1 VVIQRTANGGRQG
14 IAGSVRSWFRS
25 VAAVPPHTVS
35 QRVDALKHPSSA
47 LVLRDLTEKIVRYE
61 STNPDPTGT
70 TPTENDFAKVELDI
84 FDADGTKIGHTVGAG
99 RMLYRQDGGEGS
111 FLAYFGET
119 ITLTT
124 GTVIRSGGL
133 VDDGRLTA
141 GEPASFPAI
150 VVAGPLRGA
159 IGYRTFRP
167 LVKETHDTYVSSI
180 VLYRD

>member
-1 VVIQRTANGGRQG
+1 VVIQRSARVGRQG
-14 IAGSVRSWFRS
+14 IAGAVRSWLRS
-25 VAAVPPHTVS
+25 VAAAPPHTVS
-35 QRVDALKHPSSA
+35 PRVDALKHPASA
-47 LVLRDLTEKIVRYE
+47 LILRDLTEKIVSYE

-70 TPTENDFAKVELDI
+70 TPTEDDFAKVALDI

-99 RMLYRQDGGEGS
+99 RMLYRQDDGAGS

-119 ITLTT
+119 ITLAT

-141 GEPASFPAI
+141 GEPASFPA
-150 VVAGPLRGA
+150 VAVAGPLRGA